1 MTLPSEVDVTIS
13 EQEINVS
20 EFMQLAQSQLSF
32 P

>member
-1 MTLPSEVDVTIS
+1 MTLPSKVDVTIS